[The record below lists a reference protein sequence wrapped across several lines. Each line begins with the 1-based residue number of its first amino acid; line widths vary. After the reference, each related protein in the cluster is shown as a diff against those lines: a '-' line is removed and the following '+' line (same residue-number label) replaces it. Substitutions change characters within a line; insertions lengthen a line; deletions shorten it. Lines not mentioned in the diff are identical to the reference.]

1 MRVCD
6 VHEFIREAALSGS
19 DGGGGVCTRIW
30 QDLTR
35 DFWEIGME
43 VLPCERET
51 VKALSKLMAMVKT
64 RSAR

>member
-43 VLPCERET
+43 ET